1 MITNNQII
9 EITIGKSEI
18 ELCKELAVK
27 KIEGFK
33 ERQLSIVQSKHPSS
47 SALARDLESRCA
59 DQVVGAIGE
68 LALTTYWLGK
78 QRGLIEF
85 QNKQIANAKVSD
97 TGSDLLG
104 LNIDVKSSL
113 RRFKGLDIL
122 KYHLL
127 VPNGE
132 IRAGWTYVQV
142 LVEPDYSKASI
153 CGWASAGSLR
163 SLEKFKGSKGLPVS
177 ELIPMMPLFVAV

>member
-1 MITNNQII
+1 MLNSNQII
-9 EITIGKSEI
+9 TIPIREPEI
-18 ELCKELAVK
+18 ELCKLLAAK
-27 KIEGFK
+27 KIEGFQQ
-33 ERQLSIVQSKHPSS
+33 RQLSIVQSKHPSS
-47 SALARDLESRCA
+47 SNLKRDLDSRSA

-78 QRGLIEF
+78 DRGLKEF
-85 QNKQIANAKVSD
+85 ENKQIANAKVSD

-113 RRFKGLDIL
+113 RRFGSMNIL
-122 KYHLL
+122 NYHLL

-153 CGWASAGSLR
+153 CGWANASSLR
-163 SLEKFKGSKGLPVS
+163 SLEKFQGAKGLPVK
-177 ELIPMMPLFVAV
+177 ELFPMMPLFVAV